1 MSFQSHYRK
10 KWSIWYLLSIDRSLS
25 TVFCR
30 RYVSIFHIIISS
42 VFFQIIDFLKNYV
55 ANFNIGR
62 GTGGTQ
68 VAVIGARSSP
78 EPYIALNQST
88 DLATL
93 QMLIG
98 SNIHNNTTSVVSA
111 DLNGFAMMM
120 MMMICCYVLFI
131 LFRTLYEVITR
142 TLSTQYG
149 RRIQTPAIVV
159 VMLGSNLYII

>member
-1 MSFQSHYRK
+1 M
-10 KWSIWYLLSIDRSLS
+10 
-25 TVFCR
+25 
-30 RYVSIFHIIISS
+30 
-42 VFFQIIDFLKNYV
+42 IDFLKNYV

-68 VAVIGARSSP
+68 VAIIGAGSSP
-78 EPYIALNQST
+78 QPYIALNQST

-98 SNIHNNTTSVVSA
+98 QIHNNTTSVVSP
-111 DLNGFAMMM
+111 DLNGFV
-120 MMMICCYVLFI
+120 MIMIIVFDSI

-142 TLSTQYG
+142 TLSTQFG

-159 VMLGSNLYII
+159 VMVGSNLYVIETNLTIFF